1 MLEARSWMKGDNQ
14 RPIQSYRDLIHRL
27 TLKFPAFERGELGSQ
42 LRRSSSSIP
51 INIAEGYGRKKSSD
65 DFKRFL
71 VIALGSCDETS
82 VLLDFAHDL
91 NYLDETAYADLKEKY
106 KEIGKGLNK
115 TIQVGSNPV
124 SSFEL
129 QASRFGRGAF
139 CGGKGRARALLNA
152 TEETL
157 PA

>member
-1 MLEARSWMKGDNQ
+1 MKADDQ
-14 RPIQSYRDLIHRL
+14 RPIQSYRDLRIYQRSYQTALDVHRL

-51 INIAEGYGRKKSSD
+51 INIAEGYGRKKSPD

-91 NYLDETAYADLKEKY
+91 NCLNEAIYADLKKKY
-106 KEIGKGLNK
+106 DEIGKGLNK
-115 TIQVGSNPV
+115 TIQVW
-124 SSFEL
+124 
-129 QASRFGRGAF
+129 
-139 CGGKGRARALLNA
+139 K
-152 TEETL
+152 
-157 PA
+157 

>member
-1 MLEARSWMKGDNQ
+1 MESGE
-14 RPIQSYRDLIHRL
+14 RPIRSYRDLRIYQRSYQAALKIHQL

-51 INIAEGYGRKKSSD
+51 INVAEGYGRKKSAD

-91 NYLDETAYADLKEKY
+91 KHLDETTYADLKAAYE
-106 KEIGKGLNK
+106 EIGKGLNK
-115 TIQVGSNPV
+115 TIQVW
-124 SSFEL
+124 
-129 QASRFGRGAF
+129 
-139 CGGKGRARALLNA
+139 K
-152 TEETL
+152 
-157 PA
+157 

>member
-1 MLEARSWMKGDNQ
+1 MSTDEK
-14 RPIQSYRDLIHRL
+14 RPIQSYRDLRIYQRSYQTALEIHRL

-42 LRRSSSSIP
+42 LRRASSSIP

-91 NYLDETAYADLKEKY
+91 NYLDEKIFADLKLQYE
-106 KEIGKGLNK
+106 EIGKGLNK
-115 TIQVGSNPV
+115 TIQVW
-124 SSFEL
+124 
-129 QASRFGRGAF
+129 
-139 CGGKGRARALLNA
+139 K
-152 TEETL
+152 
-157 PA
+157 

>member
-1 MLEARSWMKGDNQ
+1 MLKARSWMESGE
-14 RPIQSYRDLIHRL
+14 RPIRSYRDLRIYQRSYQAALKIHQL

-51 INIAEGYGRKKSSD
+51 INVAEGYGRKKSAD

-91 NYLDETAYADLKEKY
+91 KYLDETTYADLKAAYE
-106 KEIGKGLNK
+106 EIGKGLNK
-115 TIQVGSNPV
+115 TIQVW
-124 SSFEL
+124 
-129 QASRFGRGAF
+129 
-139 CGGKGRARALLNA
+139 K
-152 TEETL
+152 
-157 PA
+157 

>member
-1 MLEARSWMKGDNQ
+1 MLEARVWMESDGKQ
-14 RPIQSYRDLIHRL
+14 SIRSYRDLRIYQRSYQTALEIHRL

-91 NYLDETAYADLKEKY
+91 NYLDEKSYVELKAKY
-106 KEIGKGLNK
+106 DEIGKGLNK
-115 TIQVGSNPV
+115 TIQVW
-124 SSFEL
+124 
-129 QASRFGRGAF
+129 
-139 CGGKGRARALLNA
+139 K
-152 TEETL
+152 
-157 PA
+157 